1 MTMSTLKNNDVTG
14 EPLRLTHIKPSFDAE
29 ELALASRQ
37 DLWHKFIVLNCQPH
51 GKAEILKAIIN
62 ACEPE
67 ILLPVM
73 YKKENENKSTF
84 LAKCNSGAI
93 ENLVKQCLCIA
104 LPGGYEIYIDIILGF
119 INTRELSLNPNKVIA
134 QSLYQRYESV
144 KKILNLDDFEN
155 DRLLSSIF
163 CPISIPKI
171 FHLVLRCAKQGV
183 MGNNREL
190 KLSVRELSLKHNNLT
205 AIILFEKFFNFHLT
219 KLDLR
224 YNQILDVEYLRYF
237 SEFKITELWL
247 DGNPLCTQYK
257 NAQEYVQAVKNI
269 FQHLQKLDGVII
281 GMEKKFIPNIQT
293 HYLKDGSKLPLI
305 KQFVKHFFLMYDQE
319 DRSIMNGLYD
329 KNAFYSMTLGAG
341 TNYVHKQVAK
351 SFVTNRN
358 LLKFV
363 DYAKCHEF
371 LLRGPD
377 KIISVLRR
385 QPPTSHDIRTFNI
398 DLLYESNNLLAI
410 SIQGLFYYKE
420 ISFLPMVFN
429 RTFIIVGKEDNE
441 YCITND
447 QYFIDGPYS
456 NNLIQINTEMKH
468 DIKNMCVF
476 VPTIF
481 SPSEKKKLI
490 VFLQELTSMNS
501 TFSLKFL
508 EDVNWDIRR
517 AITNFTKMYTLN
529 DVPPEAFE

>member
-281 GMEKKFIPNIQT
+281 G
-293 HYLKDGSKLPLI
+293 
-305 KQFVKHFFLMYDQE
+305 
-319 DRSIMNGLYD
+319 
-329 KNAFYSMTLGAG
+329 AG